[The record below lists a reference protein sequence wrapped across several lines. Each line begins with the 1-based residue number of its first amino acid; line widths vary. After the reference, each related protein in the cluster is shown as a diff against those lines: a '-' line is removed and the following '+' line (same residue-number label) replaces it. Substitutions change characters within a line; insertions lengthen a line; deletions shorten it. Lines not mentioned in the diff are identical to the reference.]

1 MRQVIS
7 SLQWFLFIISG
18 SIVVP
23 VTVASLYQLEAADAM
38 AFISRTFFVL
48 AVAGLLQTAFGHR
61 LPLNEGPAGIWW
73 GIFILY
79 ASFGVALYGSR
90 AETLRVLESALIMSG
105 ILFMLLSLL
114 GIVDRLARLFTPTV
128 TGTYLLLLAVQLS
141 GSFLKGLL
149 GVDETGKVSIVVAAL
164 STIIIF
170 LSLWMNNHPVLRQF
184 SIIVSMI
191 TGWILFRL
199 FGFAPSIHW
208 TEKWFEFPK
217 WFAFGPPRW
226 EWGIV
231 PTAFFVTL
239 LLLTNMLA
247 SVKVVE
253 SVMKAEKANAGN
265 PSPKRAGFM
274 MGISHMISGV
284 LAAIGSVPI
293 SGAASFIATSKIT
306 KRLPFVIACVL
317 IMLMSLFM
325 PAVSLFTAMPAA
337 VGYAAIFPM
346 FAGMITLGL
355 KELEQNG
362 GWKERAEQVSLPL
375 FTGIGVMFVP
385 SEAFAPLPPV
395 IASVASNGLIVGTLL
410 SILLEAVAGKKGA
423 TSASK

>member
-1 MRQVIS
+1 MKQVVS

-23 VTVASLYQLEAADAM
+23 VTVASMYQLETGNAM
-38 AFISRTFFVL
+38 AFIARTFFVL
-48 AVAGLLQTAFGHR
+48 AVAGLLQIAFGHR
-61 LPLNEGPAGIWW
+61 LPINEGPAGIWW

-79 ASFGVALYGSR
+79 ASLGVALYGSH
-90 AETLRVLESALIMSG
+90 AETLRVLESSLIISG
-105 ILFMLLSLL
+105 MMFILLSLL

-128 TGTYLLLLAVQLS
+128 TGTYLLLLAAQLS

-164 STIIIF
+164 STIVIF
-170 LSLWMNNHPVLRQF
+170 LSLWMANHPVLRQF
-184 SIIVSMI
+184 NIIVSMI
-191 TGWILFRL
+191 IGWILFRL
-199 FGFAPSIHW
+199 FGFAPSVHW
-208 TEKWFEFPK
+208 PEKWFEFPK

-247 SVKVVE
+247 SMKVVE
-253 SVMKAEKANAGN
+253 SVMKAEKENVGN
-265 PSPKRAGFM
+265 LSPKRAGFM
-274 MGISHMISGV
+274 MGISHIISGL

-293 SGAASFIATSKIT
+293 SGAAAFIATSKIT
-306 KRLPFVIACVL
+306 KRIPFVIACVL
-317 IMLMSLFM
+317 IMIMSLFM
-325 PAVSLFTAMPAA
+325 PAVALFTAMPAA

-355 KELEQNG
+355 KELGQNG
-362 GWKERAEQVSLPL
+362 GWRKRAEQVCLPL
-375 FTGIGVMFVP
+375 FTGIGMMFVP
-385 SEAFAPLPPV
+385 SEAFASLPPV
-395 IASVASNGLIVGTLL
+395 IASVMSNGLIVGTLL
-410 SILLEAVAGKKGA
+410 SILLEAMTGKKGA
-423 TSASK
+423 TSALK